1 MFSKTSEF
9 LKKIFIWLGQI
20 IAVAPGIFIAPRGAF
35 HCVGLSTCGTW
46 AQWWLCSGLVAP
58 AACGILGPWPRIEPE
73 SPALQGRLLTT
84 GPPGKSRNFWTF
96 YWKIIEAIV
105 MPIALKECCYF
116 CWLTLCLK
124 FPLLLF
130 NSNADTS
137 RNLEFH
143 EIHSTGNEPPLLIMI
158 GYSDGM
164 QVWSIPVSM
173 KMLTPWNR
181 KLCSVLAGGHIF
193 SRDSSIYFASSCSE
207 TALCGTP

>member
-58 AACGILGPWPRIEPE
+58 AACGILGPWPRIEPV

-116 CWLTLCLK
+116 CWLTLWLLNFLFCYLILMQIHQGIWNFMK
-124 FPLLLF
+124 FI
-130 NSNADTS
+130 AQGMS
-137 RNLEFH
+137 R
-143 EIHSTGNEPPLLIMI
+143 
-158 GYSDGM
+158 
-164 QVWSIPVSM
+164 
-173 KMLTPWNR
+173 
-181 KLCSVLAGGHIF
+181 LCWLWLATVMECRSG
-193 SRDSSIYFASSCSE
+193 AS
-207 TALCGTP
+207 L